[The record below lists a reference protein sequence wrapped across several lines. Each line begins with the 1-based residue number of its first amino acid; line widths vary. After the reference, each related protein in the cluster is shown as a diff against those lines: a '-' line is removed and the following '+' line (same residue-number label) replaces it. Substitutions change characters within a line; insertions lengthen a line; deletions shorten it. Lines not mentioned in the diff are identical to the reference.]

1 MRRIIIT
8 LKQRCALL
16 FRETAAAVMP
26 TFAVAVIPLLTLMG
40 AAVDYSGAN
49 RIQTKLQAAL
59 DAGVLAGA
67 RDDTASWATKAANT
81 FNATFQSP
89 NGITATP
96 SFVMNADGSFTGTVS
111 APFTTAFLGI
121 VGVPTINVNASATAQ
136 VAPTSPGGQYCL
148 LALNQNAQP
157 SVQVSG
163 NGNITITA
171 PNCVMQVNSN
181 ASPAVALSGNASINT
196 TDNCY
201 VGTVQTTGNS
211 RVSPQPDATCKTLLD
226 PFVNYPK
233 PTVTC
238 DPANKNFSLSGG
250 SKTLTPGTYC
260 GGMTFSGNVSVT
272 FSPGTY
278 IIQDGVI
285 QESGGTFTGNG
296 VTFFLTG
303 KGAAVQMSGKA
314 NWHLVAPTDT
324 SQPFPGFV
332 IFLNPSGP
340 TGLAA
345 NASTLSG
352 QSELYFEG
360 VVYLPQQQVTIT
372 GTATTFAPS
381 PWTSFIADTIQIS
394 GNGSF
399 VINNNTSLTS
409 VPIPA
414 GLQMRTGGRLWLTQ

>member
-1 MRRIIIT
+1 MSQLIPA
-8 LKQRCALL
+8 LKQRCARL
-16 FRETAAAVMP
+16 FHDTAGSVMP
-26 TFAVAVIPLLTLMG
+26 TIAVAVVPLFALMG
-40 AAVDYSGAN
+40 AAVDYSAAN
-49 RIQTKLQAAL
+49 KIQSKMQASL
-59 DAGVLAGA
+59 DAAILAGA
-67 RDDTASWATKAANT
+67 RDDSASWSAKATNV

-89 NGITATP
+89 AGVTATP
-96 SFVMNADGSFTGTVS
+96 TFLMNADGSFTGNAT
-111 APFTTAFLGI
+111 APFTTSFLGI
-121 VGVPTINVNASATAQ
+121 VGVPTINVNAASTAM

-148 LALNQNAQP
+148 LALNLTAQP
-157 SVQVSG
+157 SVMVSG
-163 NGNITITA
+163 NGSITITA

-181 ASPAVALSGNASINT
+181 ASPAVSLSGNASINSS
-196 TDNCY
+196 DNCY

-211 RVSPQPDATCKTLLD
+211 SVYPAPDATCKTLPD

-238 DPANKNFSLSGG
+238 DPKLKNFSTS
-250 SKTLTPGTYC
+250 SSQTVNPGTYC
-260 GGMTFSGNVSVT
+260 GGMSFSGNINVT

-296 VTFFLTG
+296 VTFYLTG
-303 KGAAVQMSGKA
+303 KGAGINMSGKA

-332 IFLNPSGP
+332 IFLNPNGT
-340 TGLAA
+340 TGTAA
-345 NASTLSG
+345 TSSTLSG

-360 VVYLPQQQVTIT
+360 VVYMPGQQVTVT
-372 GTATTFAPS
+372 GTAQTFAPS
-381 PWTSFIADTIQIS
+381 PWTSFIADTIQIT

-399 VINNNTSLTS
+399 VINNNTSLTA

>member
-1 MRRIIIT
+1 MFAMIFA
-8 LKQRCALL
+8 LNQRCVRLL
-16 FRETAAAVMP
+16 QETTAAVMP
-26 TFAVAVIPLLTLMG
+26 TFAVALIPLLALMG

-59 DAGVLAGA
+59 DAAVLAGA
-67 RDDTASWATKAANT
+67 RDNTASWATKAANT
-81 FNATFQSP
+81 FNAMFGSP

-96 SFVMNADGSFTGTVS
+96 SFLMNADGSFSGTVS
-111 APFTTAFLGI
+111 TPFSTSFLGI
-121 VGVPTINVNASATAQ
+121 VGVPSISVNAAATAM

-148 LALNQNAQP
+148 LALNLTEQP

-163 NGNITITA
+163 NGSITITA

-196 TDNCY
+196 SDNCY
-201 VGTVQTTGNS
+201 VGTVQTVGNS
-211 RVSPQPDATCKTLLD
+211 SVSPMPDATCKTLPD
-226 PFVNYPK
+226 PFVNWPK

-238 DPANKNFSLSGG
+238 DPTLKDFSMSGG
-250 SKTLTPGTYC
+250 TKTLNPGTYC
-260 GGMTFSGNVSVT
+260 GGMTFSGNVNVT

-303 KGAAVQMSGKA
+303 KGAGIQMSGKA
-314 NWHLVAPTDT
+314 NWHLVAPRDM

-332 IFLNPSGP
+332 IFLDPSGP

-345 NASTLSG
+345 NSSTLSG

-360 VVYLPQQQVTIT
+360 VVYLPKQQVTIT
-372 GTATTFAPS
+372 GTATAFAPS

-399 VINNNTSLTS
+399 VINNNTNLTS

>member
-1 MRRIIIT
+1 MSRIVIA
-8 LKQRCALL
+8 LKHRWTLL
-16 FRETAAAVMP
+16 FQETAASVMP
-26 TFAVAVIPLLTLMG
+26 TFAVALIPLLTLMG

-49 RIQTKLQAAL
+49 RIQTKLQASL
-59 DAGVLAGA
+59 DAAVLAGA
-67 RDDTASWATKAANT
+67 RDDTASWASKAANT

-96 SFVMNADGSFTGTVS
+96 SFVMNADGSFSGTVS
-111 APFTTAFLGI
+111 ASFTTSFLGI
-121 VGVPTINVNASATAQ
+121 VGVPTINVNASATAM

-148 LALNQNAQP
+148 LALNQSAQP

-196 TDNCY
+196 SDNCY

-211 RVSPQPDATCKTLLD
+211 SVSPMPDATCKTLPD
-226 PFVNYPK
+226 PFTNWPK

-238 DPANKNFSLSGG
+238 DPTLKNFSLSS
-250 SKTLTPGTYC
+250 SKTIYPGTYC
-260 GGMTFSGNVSVT
+260 GGMNFSGNINVT

-278 IIQDGVI
+278 IIQDGAI

-296 VTFFLTG
+296 VTLFLTG
-303 KGAAVQMSGKA
+303 KGAAIQMSGKA
-314 NWHLVAPTDT
+314 DWHLVAPTDM

-332 IFLNPSGP
+332 IFLDPSGP

-360 VVYLPQQQVTIT
+360 VVYLPGQQVTIT
-372 GTATTFAPS
+372 GTATAFAPS
-381 PWTSFIADTIQIS
+381 PWTSFIADTIQIT